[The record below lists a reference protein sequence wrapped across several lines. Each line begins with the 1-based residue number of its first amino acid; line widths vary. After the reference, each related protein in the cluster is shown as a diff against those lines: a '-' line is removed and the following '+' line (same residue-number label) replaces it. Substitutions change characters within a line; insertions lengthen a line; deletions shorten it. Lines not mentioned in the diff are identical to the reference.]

1 MYLFLSSIIFIFF
14 PLSFP
19 FCISLFPL
27 GVTQPGAA
35 PAPLSRPLVPCGKEK
50 FILEMSGDNF

>member
-1 MYLFLSSIIFIFF
+1 MYIYFCLFFFF

-35 PAPLSRPLVPCGKEK
+35 PAPLSRPFVPCGKEK